1 VLARLLEMLL
11 PTRPGEQRL
20 TFALLLHNLFAVGA
34 FLTGRT
40 VRDALFLTHG
50 DKDALAWMYVASAV
64 AVTLTGLLYTPLA
77 SRVRRDRVTL
87 VTASIFS
94 GLFVLAWFAEQSR
107 ADWVYP
113 AIYVYVEVMGAI
125 VLVQFWTL
133 ANELFNAREAK
144 RLYGFIGAGGTLA
157 NIFVGLLGARVAL
170 VFGTNSL
177 LLLVALLL
185 VGTAAASFAASR
197 FGRQRLFARAA
208 TGKPNLAARRV
219 GGASRVLGNGHLRT
233 VALLAAVTFFTTTLI
248 DFQFKVIAA
257 REIPSNELAAYFSY
271 FSVAVGLLALCMQ
284 LFGTS
289 KLLNRA
295 GVIGSLALLPASLAM
310 GDLALIIFPTLW
322 AASLAKGSDTL
333 FRYSVNDAT
342 TQILYLPVPAQA
354 RASAKAF
361 VDGVVKPLAI
371 GLSGLALAGY
381 RVFLGGDPYRLAF
394 ASVIFTGAWLVVV
407 NALRSHYI
415 RTLAENLKN
424 RRLDLESARHKVL
437 DGNTNQVL
445 LRALESL
452 EPREVLNA
460 LALLPHLDNVQLD
473 SRVEALLDHREPQ
486 VRTAACEYYARR
498 QTMRFANSVYKR
510 FEDPDPGVRAAAVDA
525 FCAIGR
531 DKAVRSVRGFL
542 NDADPR
548 IRSAA
553 VIGMI
558 RYGGLDG
565 VLVAAE
571 ALKMLIEHP
580 DPVMREHAA
589 RVLGAIGV
597 KNFYQPVLGLMND
610 PDARVRRAAIN
621 AAGVLRSPEFVI
633 PLIYRTQSIETLHE
647 AVDALTLFGNAIIPT
662 LAKVLGNHLEDPHIR
677 RAVARVLGRLAT
689 TESVNVITHH
699 LGEPDEEL
707 RARMYKS
714 LARAVRGRR
723 MALSDPKPVNDALM
737 RELERAFET
746 LHQAELLGLG
756 NGPGPDTP
764 LRGEPAARALLA
776 SALAEKVA
784 QAERRIF
791 LLLAVLYP
799 DADMEQI
806 YAGIHDATA
815 LDAPRRRANATEL
828 LDNLLARNVKR
839 RFLPLLEE
847 LPRAKKLELVAEM
860 YAPRPRDARAVLTEL
875 ARDETAWVRAC
886 AVWCLS
892 QLEPT
897 QGAADLAELLASS
910 TADQNPVVRES
921 ALVAL
926 SRAAPMRAREIAESR
941 LRDEAPV
948 VRRQA
953 AIITTTMLQHEGAV
967 H

>member
-1 VLARLLEMLL
+1 MLARFLELLL
-11 PTRPGEQRL
+11 PTRPGERRL
-20 TFALLLHNLFAVGA
+20 TFALLFHNLFAVGA

-40 VRDALFLTHG
+40 VRDALFLTFA
-50 DKDALAWMYVASAV
+50 DRDQLAWMYVASAI
-64 AVTLTGLLYTPLA
+64 AVTLAGLLYTPLA
-77 SRVRRDRVTL
+77 SRVRRDTVTL
-87 VTASIFS
+87 VTATLFS
-94 GLFVLAWFAEQSR
+94 GVFVGAWVVEQGHHPL
-107 ADWVYP
+107 VYP
-113 AIYVYVEVMGAI
+113 ALYVYVEVMGAI
-125 VLVQFWTL
+125 SLVQFWTL

-157 NIFVGLLGARVAL
+157 NILIGLLGARVAL
-170 VFGTNSL
+170 WFGTSSL
-177 LLLVALLL
+177 LLLCALLL
-185 VGTAAASFAASR
+185 AGTAAASFTAGR
-197 FGRQRLFARAA
+197 LGRQRLFARAA

-219 GGASRVLGNGHLRT
+219 GGAARVLGNGHLRT
-233 VALLAAVTFFTTTLI
+233 VALLAAITFFTTTMV
-248 DFQFKVIAA
+248 DFQFKVIAS
-257 REIPSNELAAYFSY
+257 REVKSEELAAYFSY
-271 FSVAVGLLALCMQ
+271 FSVVVGLLALGMQ
-284 LFGTS
+284 LFGTG

-295 GVIGSLALLPASLAM
+295 GVIGSLAVLPVFLVM
-310 GDLALIIFPTLW
+310 GDMALIVFPALW

-342 TQILYLPVPAQA
+342 TQILYLPVPGQA

-361 VDGVVKPLAI
+361 IDGVVKPMAI

-381 RVFLGGDPYRLAF
+381 KVFLGGDPYRLAYVSLAF
-394 ASVIFTGAWLVVV
+394 ALLWLVVV
-407 NALRSHYI
+407 NSLRSHYI
-415 RTLAENLKN
+415 RTLADNLKN
-424 RRLDLESARHKVL
+424 RRLDLDPARHRVL

-460 LALLPHLDNVQLD
+460 LALLPHLENVQLD

-486 VRTAACEYYARR
+486 VRMAACEYYARR

-542 NDADPR
+542 NDSDPR

-565 VLVAAE
+565 VLVASE

-662 LAKVLGNHLEDPHIR
+662 LAKVLGNHLEDPQIR

-723 MALSDPKPVNDALM
+723 MALSDVKPVNDALM

-756 NGPGPDTP
+756 AGPGADTP
-764 LRGEPAARALLA
+764 LRGEPAARALLS

-806 YAGIHDATA
+806 FAGIHDATA

-828 LDNLLARNVKR
+828 LDNLLPRNVKK

-847 LPRAKKLELVAEM
+847 LPRPKKLELVAEM
-860 YAPRPRDARAVLTEL
+860 YAPRPRDVRTVLTEL
-875 ARDETAWVRAC
+875 CRDETAWVRAC

-892 QLEPT
+892 QLEQVSP
-897 QGAADLAELLASS
+897 DLAELLASS

-953 AIITTTMLQHEGAV
+953 AIITTTLVQEVSHDLNA
-967 H
+967 

>member
-1 VLARLLEMLL
+1 
-11 PTRPGEQRL
+11 
-20 TFALLLHNLFAVGA
+20 
-34 FLTGRT
+34 
-40 VRDALFLTHG
+40 
-50 DKDALAWMYVASAV
+50 
-64 AVTLTGLLYTPLA
+64 
-77 SRVRRDRVTL
+77 
-87 VTASIFS
+87 
-94 GLFVLAWFAEQSR
+94 
-107 ADWVYP
+107 
-113 AIYVYVEVMGAI
+113 
-125 VLVQFWTL
+125 
-133 ANELFNAREAK
+133 
-144 RLYGFIGAGGTLA
+144 
-157 NIFVGLLGARVAL
+157 
-170 VFGTNSL
+170 
-177 LLLVALLL
+177 
-185 VGTAAASFAASR
+185 
-197 FGRQRLFARAA
+197 
-208 TGKPNLAARRV
+208 
-219 GGASRVLGNGHLRT
+219 
-233 VALLAAVTFFTTTLI
+233 
-248 DFQFKVIAA
+248 
-257 REIPSNELAAYFSY
+257 
-271 FSVAVGLLALCMQ
+271 
-284 LFGTS
+284 
-289 KLLNRA
+289 
-295 GVIGSLALLPASLAM
+295 
-310 GDLALIIFPTLW
+310 
-322 AASLAKGSDTL
+322 
-333 FRYSVNDAT
+333 
-342 TQILYLPVPAQA
+342 
-354 RASAKAF
+354 
-361 VDGVVKPLAI
+361 
-371 GLSGLALAGY
+371 
-381 RVFLGGDPYRLAF
+381 
-394 ASVIFTGAWLVVV
+394 
-407 NALRSHYI
+407 
-415 RTLAENLKN
+415 
-424 RRLDLESARHKVL
+424 
-437 DGNTNQVL
+437 
-445 LRALESL
+445 
-452 EPREVLNA
+452 
-460 LALLPHLDNVQLD
+460 
-473 SRVEALLDHREPQ
+473 
-486 VRTAACEYYARR
+486 
-498 QTMRFANSVYKR
+498 
-510 FEDPDPGVRAAAVDA
+510 
-525 FCAIGR
+525 
-531 DKAVRSVRGFL
+531 
-542 NDADPR
+542 
-548 IRSAA
+548 
-553 VIGMI
+553 
-558 RYGGLDG
+558 
-565 VLVAAE
+565 
-571 ALKMLIEHP
+571 
-580 DPVMREHAA
+580 
-589 RVLGAIGV
+589 
-597 KNFYQPVLGLMND
+597 LGLMND